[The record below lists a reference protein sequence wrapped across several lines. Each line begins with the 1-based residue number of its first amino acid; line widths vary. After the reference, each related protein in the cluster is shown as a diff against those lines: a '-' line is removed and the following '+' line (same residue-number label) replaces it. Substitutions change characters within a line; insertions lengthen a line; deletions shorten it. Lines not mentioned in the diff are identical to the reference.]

1 MMRGRITETLIAD
14 LQEMALFPGEGRARR
29 EERQAQGP
37 AHQTRRPNTHT
48 TTHGEGNDT
57 EPRNTT
63 NHRARD
69 WSGVTLQ
76 APLDQQAFG
85 RLFLHLEELSARCF
99 RRAVG
104 TYVLIGTIFGRAGA

>member
-69 WSGVTLQ
+69 WSGVALQ
-76 APLDQQAFG
+76 PLSEG
-85 RLFLHLEELSARCF
+85 TGGARCWNPTPNIF
-99 RRAVG
+99 HNYYQCS
-104 TYVLIGTIFGRAGA
+104 TYDR

>member
-48 TTHGEGNDT
+48 TTHREGNDT
-57 EPRNTT
+57 THISKDTPA
-63 NHRARD
+63 H
-69 WSGVTLQ
+69 
-76 APLDQQAFG
+76 
-85 RLFLHLEELSARCF
+85 LFSSSPSYHER
-99 RRAVG
+99 
-104 TYVLIGTIFGRAGA
+104 